1 MIGIRNT
8 TTVFDAPARERV
20 RQPRH
25 TPADG
30 VLIPYDARAAN
41 GQHLMKELNDG
52 AYRDEFYVAHI
63 SRSSSL
69 LSTIRILMGISRR
82 PWRRQ
87 YRASDCY
94 PSYFLLVEK
103 VGVGMGPSIHARA
116 GCDDGKDRDSI
127 RS

>member
-41 GQHLMKELNDG
+41 GQYLMKELNDG
-52 AYRDEFYVAHI
+52 AYRNEFYVAHI
-63 SRSSSL
+63 GRFSFP
-69 LSTIRILMGISRR
+69 LSTTRILTRCSRH

-87 YRASDCY
+87 HRASDRHPGY
-94 PSYFLLVEK
+94 LLLVEK
-103 VGVGMGPSIHARA
+103 VDIGVGLALHTRSG
-116 GCDDGKDRDSI
+116 GDDRRRGYPVCP
-127 RS
+127 